1 MKTSRAFIVGG
12 TATAILTT
20 GWAVSP
26 KATEAAA
33 LSASASSTTSSSG
46 SAAGAGAI
54 GSGSRSSATGATSTE
69 DSTGTGSSEPSAEAS
84 ATSDGTT
91 GAAGTSGTFTGES
104 VRTRYG
110 SFSVQITTVDGVV
123 TDVAMVE
130 SGDSDHESRQINA
143 YALPTLMQEV
153 LDTQSS
159 NVSYISGASY
169 TSGGFAQSVAD
180 AFAQAG
186 LS

>member
-12 TATAILTT
+12 TAAAILTT

-26 KATEAAA
+26 KATEAA
-33 LSASASSTTSSSG
+33 LSASASTSSATSSSG
-46 SAAGAGAI
+46 SATGAAGTAGD
-54 GSGSRSSATGATSTE
+54 SGSTGSSGTSTE
-69 DSTGTGSSEPSAEAS
+69 DSTDTSTEEPSTEAS
-84 ATSDGTT
+84 ATSDAT
-91 GAAGTSGTFTGES
+91 AGTSGTFTGES

-159 NVSYISGASY
+159 DVSYISGASY
-169 TSGGFAQSVAD
+169 TSDGFAQSVAD